1 MSSDSHVRFFL
12 LYDDPLFHQDS
23 FFLVLLSVHFL
34 VFLFYLLASL
44 LESFRFMMM
53 WTFMESI
60 RIGN

>member
-1 MSSDSHVRFFL
+1 
-12 LYDDPLFHQDS
+12 
-23 FFLVLLSVHFL
+23 LVLLSVHFL